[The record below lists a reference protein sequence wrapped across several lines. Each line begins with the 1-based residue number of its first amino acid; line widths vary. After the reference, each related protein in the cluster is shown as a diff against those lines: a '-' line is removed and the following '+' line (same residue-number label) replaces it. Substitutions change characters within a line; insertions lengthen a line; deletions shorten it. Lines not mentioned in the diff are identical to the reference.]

1 MTDTDPTEPGLRAAP
16 ESSRATPHALEPA
29 RRRGRGP
36 VFVALA
42 LVAVLGGSA
51 LFGAGFLL
59 GRQEARTPGTSA
71 DRQQLF
77 EPFWDAYDAIT
88 GQYVGG
94 ADGKKLVEG
103 AIKGMFDAIGDPFS
117 QYLDSEAYRN
127 SISGISGQFE
137 GIGAVMTTRDGK
149 GEEGCQKVGPDCHI
163 VVVRTI
169 RGSPAE
175 RAGLQKDD
183 EVVAVDGASTSGR
196 TLAETV
202 DLVRGPRGTTV
213 RLTIV
218 RGAGERFELAIVR
231 AVIQVEAVS
240 SEVIAG
246 GTVGYIRL
254 DGFSS
259 SAAGDFREHLK
270 GLVDQGL
277 ERIVFDL
284 RGDPGGFVDA
294 AEQIASEFIAGGPVF
309 WEEFADGTQKV
320 HEAVGGGVA
329 IDPRIKVVVLIDGG
343 SASASEIVA
352 GALQDTGRAQ
362 LVGQTSY
369 GKGTIQQWQTLT
381 NDTGGFRLS
390 VAKWLT
396 PDKRWIHGQGLIP
409 DVPVVVPEGATTDVV
424 LEKAIELLTG
434 PAAWRAGLPAAA

>member
-1 MTDTDPTEPGLRAAP
+1 MTDLDPTEPILEPALEPALEPSPAP
-16 ESSRATPHALEPA
+16 PYAHEPA

-59 GRQEARTPGTSA
+59 GRQEARTPGTPA

-117 QYLDSEAYRN
+117 QYLDSEAYRD
-127 SISGISGQFE
+127 SISGLSGQFE

-149 GEEGCQKVGPDCHI
+149 GEEGCEKVGPDCHI

-169 RGSPAE
+169 RESPAKK
-175 RAGLQKDD
+175 AGLQEND
-183 EVVAVDGASTSGR
+183 EVVAVDGASLTGK

-202 DLVRGPRGTTV
+202 GLVRGPRGTTV

-218 RGAGERFELAIVR
+218 RGAGDPFELAIVR
-231 AVIQVEAVS
+231 EIIHVEAVS
-240 SEVIAG
+240 SEVIAE

-254 DGFSS
+254 DGFSA
-259 SAAGDFREHLK
+259 SAAGDFREHLD
-270 GLVDQGL
+270 GLVAQGL
-277 ERIVFDL
+277 EHIVFDL

-294 AEQIASEFIAGGPVF
+294 AEQIASEFIASGPVF

-320 HEAVGGGVA
+320 HEAVAGGLA
-329 IDPRIKVVVLIDGG
+329 TDPRIKVVVLIDAG

-352 GALQDTGRAQ
+352 GALQDTGRAP
-362 LVGQTSY
+362 LVGEKSY

-396 PDKRWIHGQGLIP
+396 PDKRWIHGQGLLP
-409 DVPVVVPEGATTDVV
+409 DVPVTVPEGATTDVV

-434 PAAWRAGLPAAA
+434 AQT